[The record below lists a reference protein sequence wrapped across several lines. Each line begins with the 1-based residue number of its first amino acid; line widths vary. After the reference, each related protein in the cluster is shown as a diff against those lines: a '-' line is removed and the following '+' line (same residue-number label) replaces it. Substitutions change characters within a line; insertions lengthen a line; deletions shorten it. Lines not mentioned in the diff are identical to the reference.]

1 MTLGAQ
7 RLYDVSLQA
16 IDQVVFQIKI
26 GMRIDRSHI
35 DRQRA
40 AAQLSD
46 ETMLDEVLRPRLR
59 RRQHDQ
65 QRGARL
71 RRAVKDDAH
80 GG

>member
-1 MTLGAQ
+1 
-7 RLYDVSLQA
+7 
-16 IDQVVFQIKI
+16 
-26 GMRIDRSHI
+26 MRIDRSHI

-46 ETMLDEVLRPRLR
+46 ETMFDEVLRPRLR
-59 RRQHDQ
+59 CRQHDE
-65 QRGARL
+65 QRSPRL